1 MERKATVTRK
11 TLETD
16 ISLTLVLESAD
27 PSRISSGVPFFD
39 HMLSSFA
46 RHGRMYIDLECRG
59 DCQVDDHHSVEDI
72 GICLGKALKRAL
84 GDKAG
89 INRFGE
95 ATVPMDDALTQAV
108 VDLSGRAF
116 YSYGGGGL
124 AGYIGRYA
132 EELTAEFLRA
142 LAVNAE
148 MNLHID
154 QRRGENR
161 HHIHESIFKA
171 LGVALARAFRFDP
184 ALGNAIPTTKGT
196 IE

>member
-1 MERKATVTRK
+1 
-11 TLETD
+11 
-16 ISLTLVLESAD
+16 
-27 PSRISSGVPFFD
+27 
-39 HMLSSFA
+39 MLSSFA

-59 DCQVDDHHSVEDI
+59 DYQVDDHHSVEDI

-116 YSYGGGGL
+116 YSYAAARLPDISGATPRSSPL
-124 AGYIGRYA
+124 SSA
-132 EELTAEFLRA
+132 RA
-142 LAVNAE
+142 CR
-148 MNLHID
+148 
-154 QRRGENR
+154 QRGDEPPHRPAPRRNR

-171 LGVALARAFRFDP
+171 LGSRSRAPSCSTRP
-184 ALGNAIPTTKGT
+184 SGTRSPPKGT